1 MACEVDTLI
10 STTIWHEFKELVIAL
25 SNVVIIDMAMDF
37 RLPYA

>member
-25 SNVVIIDMAMDF
+25 SNVIIDMAMDF
-37 RLPYA
+37 HLPYA